1 MLNPPHKS
9 FETAL
14 IPYSHLSTD
23 PNGHPIPI
31 MLCNSTALDSGQHL
45 PHRPHSMD
53 CLISLQHNLF
63 FEGPTRPYTARA
75 TMAVGGSF
83 EVEYCGHISEIRLG

>member
-23 PNGHPIPI
+23 PIPV
-31 MLCNSTALDSGQHL
+31 MLCNGRVLASICLTD
-45 PHRPHSMD
+45 PHSMD
-53 CLISLQHNLF
+53 CLISLPHSLF
-63 FEGPTRPYTARA
+63 FDGPTRPHTA
-75 TMAVGGSF
+75 TMPVGGSF
-83 EVEYCGHISEIRLG
+83 EVEYHGHISEIRLGRPFRVRDA